1 MIKSSKPRIQRL
13 FRMTA
18 PLHIAHKFLNAHI
31 DKKLKEKLGI
41 KRRTVT
47 LVQGDSVKVVSGSHK
62 GKEGK
67 VVLLN
72 ARKGRVA
79 VDSISSK
86 TMRGKESHP
95 MIGVGN
101 VSITDLNLADKWRA
115 EKLKVK
121 QRAPA
126 KEAPAEK
133 REEKASP
140 PKAAEAEAETVMEN
154 K

>member
-1 MIKSSKPRIQRL
+1 LIKSSKPRIQRL

-18 PLHIAHKFLNAHI
+18 PLHIARRFLNAHI

-47 LVQGDSVKVVSGSHK
+47 VVQGDSVKVVSGSHK
-62 GKEGK
+62 GQEGK

-72 ARKGRVA
+72 VKKGRVA
-79 VDSISSK
+79 IDSISSK

-101 VSITDLNLADKWRA
+101 LSITELNLADKWRA

-121 QRAPA
+121 QHAPSKQAIAA
-126 KEAPAEK
+126 KGEGAAL
-133 REEKASP
+133 P
-140 PKAAEAEAETVMEN
+140 PKAVGAGSATAMED